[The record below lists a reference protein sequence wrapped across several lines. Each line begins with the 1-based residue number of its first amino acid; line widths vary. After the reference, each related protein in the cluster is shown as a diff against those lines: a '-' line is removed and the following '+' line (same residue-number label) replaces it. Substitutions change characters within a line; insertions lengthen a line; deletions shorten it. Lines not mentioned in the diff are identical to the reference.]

1 MWKRR
6 YGNMNKVI
14 IECAELVDKYELINR
29 DSILKQLQSMEIDK
43 GIEDFIIAYNDDFR
57 YTLIG
62 EIKSK
67 QVVLTNI
74 EKAIAFEKM
83 DNTDLYEFIKK
94 GQGK

>member
-1 MWKRR
+1 MWKRG
-6 YGNMNKVI
+6 YGNMSKVI
-14 IECAELVDKYELINR
+14 IKCAELVDKYELNR

-43 GIEDFIIAYNDDFR
+43 EIEDFIIAYNDDFR

>member
-1 MWKRR
+1 
-6 YGNMNKVI
+6 MNKVI
-14 IECAELVDKYELINR
+14 IECAELVDKYGLNKENI
-29 DSILKQLQSMEIDK
+29 IKQLEMVEVKKDQ
-43 GIEDFIIAYNDDFR
+43 DFIIAYDKDFR

-62 EIKSK
+62 EMCKNNSSI
-67 QVVLTNI
+67 VLTNI